1 MPCSAPMSDHV
12 TSGTVANP
20 SRFEEG
26 WTSESAA
33 RKSEDVMHRGASW
46 DSVNGDGWADKKCAM
61 ELEES
66 WSMSDANG
74 RIGYEGGG
82 ASAVGV

>member
-1 MPCSAPMSDHV
+1 MPCSAPISDHA

-26 WTSESAA
+26 WTWESAA
-33 RKSEDVMHRGASW
+33 RKSADVMHRGASW
-46 DSVNGDGWADKKCAM
+46 DSVNGDGWAVKKCAM

-66 WSMSDANG
+66 WLASEANG
-74 RIGYEGGG
+74 RAGYGGRG
-82 ASAVGV
+82 ASVVGV